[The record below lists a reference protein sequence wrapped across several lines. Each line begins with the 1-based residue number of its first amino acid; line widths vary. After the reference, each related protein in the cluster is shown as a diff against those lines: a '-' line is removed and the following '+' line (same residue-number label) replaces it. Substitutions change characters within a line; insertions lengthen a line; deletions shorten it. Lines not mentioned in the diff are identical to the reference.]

1 MSDQFTLKKGKRKT
15 QAPCQ
20 GCFLHVERCICS
32 QLKQVESLTRVDLV
46 VHYKELKRTTNS
58 GRLIESLLEN
68 QNIWVRGQ
76 LDAPLDYKSI
86 VKEVDH
92 TPLLL
97 YPSDEA
103 EVLSKQWVE
112 DNKSE
117 KPFQLIVPDGNWR
130 QASKVHYRVED
141 FKHIKRVTLS
151 ENTFDRENL
160 LRKESKPDGMSTLEA
175 IGHTLG
181 YLEGEGLKA
190 HILEGYSLKKEAV
203 LKGRG
208 SQPKV

>member
-1 MSDQFTLKKGKRKT
+1 MSDQFALKKGKRKT

-20 GCFLHVERCICS
+20 GCFLHIDRCICS

-58 GRLIESLLEN
+58 GRLIEKLLKN
-68 QNIWVRGQ
+68 QNLWVRGQ
-76 LDAPLDYKSI
+76 LDAPLDHGSVLK
-86 VKEVDH
+86 KEDH
-92 TPLLL
+92 VPLLL

-103 EVLSKQWVE
+103 EVLSKDWVKQH
-112 DNKSE
+112 KSE

-130 QASKVHYRVED
+130 QASKVHYRIEE

-151 ENTFDRENL
+151 EENPDRENL
-160 LRKESKPDGMSTLEA
+160 LRLESKPDGMSTLEA
-175 IGHTLG
+175 IGRALG
-181 YLEGEGLKA
+181 YLEGEDLKG
-190 HILEGYSLKKEAV
+190 HILNAYALKKEAV